1 MSTRFLSAYVLLLFA
16 AAICR
21 AEPDNILSKKILG
34 SWAWKKV
41 ETFYA
46 NGKWELRK
54 YEGASPE
61 PGKFSWQIK
70 SGKLIRVRD
79 GNTFTSTIVSINA
92 KELVL
97 RSSEGGSPQV
107 YTRTQLD
114 R

>member
-70 SGKLIRVRD
+70 SGKLIRRVFCFGASGRRNHGD
-79 GNTFTSTIVSINA
+79 ERIRSVE
-92 KELVL
+92 KVL
-97 RSSEGGSPQV
+97 GGRRV
-107 YTRTQLD
+107 FG
-114 R
+114 